1 MFDIYPSIDGLTESV
16 VSSFFKDKNR
26 FDHIKYY
33 DLSNML
39 KIILSKL
46 GPIPLSTAYKIAKN
60 IKGDSMVTKTTKDT
74 VDSIIWNIGNVDEN
88 GFIIP
93 FGWKFKFRESNSL
106 ENKRSVM
113 DIHNKEIEHFILT
126 IFNLNNMP
134 ISVND
139 FARELTNKTFN
150 KSLSAKQIAKVK
162 NVLENLKRESI
173 VAEESDGTYRL
184 I

>member
-1 MFDIYPSIDGLTESV
+1 
-16 VSSFFKDKNR
+16 
-26 FDHIKYY
+26 
-33 DLSNML
+33 
-39 KIILSKL
+39 
-46 GPIPLSTAYKIAKN
+46 
-60 IKGDSMVTKTTKDT
+60 
-74 VDSIIWNIGNVDEN
+74 
-88 GFIIP
+88 
-93 FGWKFKFRESNSL
+93 
-106 ENKRSVM
+106 M